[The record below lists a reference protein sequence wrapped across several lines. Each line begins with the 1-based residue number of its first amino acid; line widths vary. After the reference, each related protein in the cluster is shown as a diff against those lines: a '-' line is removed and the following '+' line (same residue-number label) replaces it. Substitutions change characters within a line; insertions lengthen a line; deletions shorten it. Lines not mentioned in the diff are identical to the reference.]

1 MRVRVRVRFRFRFR
15 VRLRVRV
22 SVRVRVRVPVP
33 NLRVAVGLGVLGGG
47 RERHR
52 LLRLVGLAADPHVQ
66 VGEDVE
72 EEDVVLLE
80 VGLRDVRFGLGL
92 ELR

>member
-1 MRVRVRVRFRFRFR
+1 MRVRVRV
-15 VRLRVRV
+15 RVRV
-22 SVRVRVRVPVP
+22 SVRVRVRVRVP

-80 VGLRDVRFGLGL
+80 VGLRDVRLGLGL
-92 ELR
+92 G